1 MNQLATNA
9 PTLGDLAGEL
19 QTAKINEK
27 AAKARRLEVE
37 QAILDHGDIVGNLK
51 DEGTITIG
59 PVKIVTEFTRKWD
72 DKKVAELARDIA
84 PEYFPFLQRKY
95 IEDKKLSDVI
105 AERFPELW
113 DKLRPALT
121 LTPAK
126 AIISIVTPKEAA

>member
-9 PTLGDLAGEL
+9 PTLVDLAGEL

-51 DEGTITIG
+51 DEGTTTIG
-59 PVKIVTEFTRKWD
+59 PMKIVNKFTRKWD
-72 DKKVAELARDIA
+72 DKQVVELARQIA
-84 PEYFPFLQRKY
+84 PEYFPFRPKY
-95 IEDKKLSDVI
+95 VEDKKLSDAI

-121 LTPAK
+121 LMPAK
-126 AIISIVTPKEAA
+126 AAISIVTPKEVA